1 MTGDFKVGILEEI
14 NAKLDRILA
23 MGAVGSGNP
32 AAANTAAAPTP
43 APAADPF
50 AASTPTPAPT
60 PTHVTSDMIM
70 ALISPHL
77 SNEAIKAKLGEAMR
91 AMGIDNLNNA
101 QEHQY
106 GDLYAR
112 FQAVVSAPAGGA
124 SAGASII

>member
-32 AAANTAAAPTP
+32 AAANTAAPTP

-50 AASTPTPAPT
+50 AAATPTPAPA

-77 SNEAIKAKLGEAMR
+77 SNDAIKAKLGEAMR
-91 AMGIDNLNNA
+91 AMGIENLNNA

-112 FQAVVSAPAGGA
+112 FQAVVSAPATATG
-124 SAGASII
+124 AGASII